1 MRSSPVAPTL
11 DPPDVEAIVRG
22 RHGDPFAV
30 LGPHRVETET
40 GPVMAIRAF
49 LPDAEAA
56 QVVPIGR
63 GSPSRPMTRIHPD
76 GLFEAIFS
84 DSAEP
89 FSYRLEAR
97 DSGGLTTSLEDP
109 YRFPSTL
116 GDLDLLLL
124 GEGTHYESY
133 DKLGAHPCTLAGVP
147 GVVFAVWA
155 PNASRVS
162 VVGDFNQWDG
172 RRHPMRRH
180 PGVGVWEAFIPG
192 LGDGVVYKYEILAA
206 SGELLPLKADP
217 YAFAS
222 ETPEPRTA
230 SVVWSLKGRTWGDH
244 DWLAQRRRRN
254 ALDAPLAVYEI
265 HLGSWRRVSTERN
278 RFLSYRELAQRLA
291 DYVADLGFTHVELL
305 PITEHPFYGSWGY
318 QTTGYFAP
326 TSRYGTPRDFMYFV
340 DYAAISAAS
349 ASFSTGCRRTSPTTN
364 RPRLLRRHAPLRAR
378 RPAPG
383 RAPRLGHA
391 ASSTTAATRC
401 ATS

>member
-56 QVVPIGR
+56 QVVPIGG

-89 FSYRLEAR
+89 FPYRLEAR

-133 DKLGAHPCTLAGVP
+133 DKLGAHPCILAGVP

-162 VVGDFNQWDG
+162 VVGDFNRWDG

-206 SGELLPLKADP
+206 SGELLPLKGDP
-217 YAFAS
+217 YAFAF

-230 SVVWSLKGRTWGDH
+230 SVVWSLDGSAWGDQ

-278 RFLSYRELAQRLA
+278 RFLSYGELAEQLA
-291 DYVADLGFTHVELL
+291 DYVADLGFTHVEFM
-305 PITEHPFYGSWGY
+305 PVAEHAFYPSWGY
-318 QTTGYFAP
+318 QVMGFYAP
-326 TSRYGTPRDFMYFV
+326 TSRYGTPEDFSFV
-340 DYAAISAAS
+340 NALHEAGI
-349 ASFSTGCRRTSPTTN
+349 GVI
-364 RPRLLRRHAPLRAR
+364 H
-378 RPAPG
+378 
-383 RAPRLGHA
+383 
-391 ASSTTAATRC
+391 
-401 ATS
+401 